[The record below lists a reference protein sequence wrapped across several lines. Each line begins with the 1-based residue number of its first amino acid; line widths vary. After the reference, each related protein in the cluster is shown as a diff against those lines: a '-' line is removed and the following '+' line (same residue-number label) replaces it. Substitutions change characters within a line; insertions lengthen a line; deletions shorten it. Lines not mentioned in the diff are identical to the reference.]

1 MLESYF
7 TKCPDVPI
15 ETILT
20 QHLMSLGH
28 WLSDAALD
36 ATVGAPVKSYRWFSC
51 DLVPMSEFKRDDHA
65 AFPNISFS
73 STGPTG
79 CARYRFKIRFRLTL
93 AT

>member
-1 MLESYF
+1 MPGRS
-7 TKCPDVPI
+7 I

-36 ATVGAPVKSYRWFSC
+36 AVGALVKSYRWFSY
-51 DLVPMSEFKRDDHA
+51 DLVPMSEFRRDEHA
-65 AFPNISFS
+65 AFPSISYS

-79 CARYRFKIRFRLTL
+79 CARYRFKLRFRLTL